1 MPFIFNPPIPIG
13 ATPPVVSKLF
23 SDHNPDDG
31 RVRRDGDGY
40 WKAHEEITYK
50 FTVTRSRTQPHTQG
64 RRHSTSVASRNRPVT
79 ASART
84 ERMAYWHIPRA
95 VLYCSSL
102 RKRRISSNG
111 SKHAGDINTSYPHAI
126 WLLLPSRTIPSRAR
140 AGRRRRRRRAR
151 PRGQDGDFRGRGL
164 VSTND

>member
-50 FTVTRSRTQPHTQG
+50 FTVTRSRTQPHTHRVAGTAPRLRHGTDRSPRPHVRRGWHTGIFPARCSTALLSGSAGFRRTG
-64 RRHSTSVASRNRPVT
+64 RNTRATSIHHIRTPFGFCFLRAPFHRAHERGDDEDEDEPGREGRMVISAVA
-79 ASART
+79 
-84 ERMAYWHIPRA
+84 
-95 VLYCSSL
+95 
-102 RKRRISSNG
+102 
-111 SKHAGDINTSYPHAI
+111 
-126 WLLLPSRTIPSRAR
+126 
-140 AGRRRRRRRAR
+140 
-151 PRGQDGDFRGRGL
+151 
-164 VSTND
+164 VS